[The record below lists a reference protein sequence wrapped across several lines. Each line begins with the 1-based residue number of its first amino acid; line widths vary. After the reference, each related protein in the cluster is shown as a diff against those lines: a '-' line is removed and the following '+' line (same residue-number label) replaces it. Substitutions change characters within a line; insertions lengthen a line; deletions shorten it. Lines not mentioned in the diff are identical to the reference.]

1 MLIHAGCILL
11 HTWTYFYCVIRLM
24 QSWVLPHGYAD
35 YWCGWRN
42 HDMIWKAI
50 NSILLMVW
58 TSLSLSTIYTRILAP
73 STGSSLSSFFLP
85 ISCKSYSAWS
95 ESLSH
100 TNSLLWD
107 LFITNC
113 FCLLDLESYHLITD
127 SFIAS
132 FPRSHSAFCCLQYTL
147 QVTKYKDLFPCS
159 WLMTSSPPPP

>member
-1 MLIHAGCILL
+1 MTLFHVYIVFFLVIFCPVVLSSPHLRQLMLIHAGCILL

-73 STGSSLSSFFLP
+73 SFNRQFSFFIFSPYLMQVLLCMIR
-85 ISCKSYSAWS
+85 ISVSHKFFTLRFIHNKLLL
-95 ESLSH
+95 SLR
-100 TNSLLWD
+100 LGIL
-107 LFITNC
+107 
-113 FCLLDLESYHLITD
+113 
-127 SFIAS
+127 
-132 FPRSHSAFCCLQYTL
+132 
-147 QVTKYKDLFPCS
+147 
-159 WLMTSSPPPP
+159 SPDHR